1 VVDAEVFPLRRAVP
15 AIVIGAMAA
24 SSILLLPMGGAA
36 VLTAGLCL
44 LPLGWYAFSVP
55 YRWLAWF
62 FGTALL
68 LPPLPLPGGD
78 TGLHPSVMLAALG
91 VLAGIS
97 RVDRWRIRWT
107 PAHTALIALVFA
119 MTVSLGFA
127 ALYSGLA
134 IAVASAARVALFLI
148 GVYVFFTSAEGPD
161 SMPAPAARRMTR
173 ALFWIALAATAF
185 GCIDFVYQ
193 LPAPAG
199 YEPQF
204 LWLQSGVYRRAQGLF
219 YEASTLGNFSAFFLV
234 AAMVASAEP
243 RSRRMFST
251 VALWCGSAVFSAAL
265 LLSFSRASII
275 CAALA
280 VATLAILER
289 RRWQQKRGLI
299 ALAILIPVASG
310 VFALAL
316 PEVAGAYWARV
327 GHTLDRVFIA
337 PGSVLSGRLES
348 WGTLAGFMAE
358 HPWQTLFGIGYKT
371 LPYTEYL
378 GRRVIADNMYLSLLV
393 ETGLLGL
400 AALVALNAAI
410 LVTCWRAMRR
420 GSFYGKWLF
429 CFWIG
434 EVVQMLTGDI
444 LTYWRVLPV
453 YFWVLAQAA
462 KDAYADSDAHFIS

>member
-1 VVDAEVFPLRRAVP
+1 
-15 AIVIGAMAA
+15 M
-24 SSILLLPMGGAA
+24 LLPGLEAIE
-36 VLTAGLCL
+36 LTAALCL
-44 LPLGWYAFSVP
+44 IPLAWYVFSAP
-55 YRWLAWF
+55 YRWVAAF
-62 FGTALL
+62 FAAALL

-78 TGLHPSVMLAALG
+78 TGPHPSLVVAALG
-91 VLAGIS
+91 VLAGMA
-97 RVDRWRIRWT
+97 RLDRWRIRWT
-107 PAHTALIALVFA
+107 PAHTAFAALAFA
-119 MTVSLGFA
+119 MVLSLGFA
-127 ALYSGLA
+127 ALYSGA
-134 IAVASAARVALFLI
+134 ARAAVSAARVGLFLI
-148 GVYVFFTSAEGPD
+148 GVYVFFTSASGPD
-161 SMPAPAARRMTR
+161 SMPEPAARRMTR
-173 ALFWIALAATAF
+173 ALFWIAVGAAAF

-204 LWLQSGVYRRAQGLF
+204 LWLKSGVYRRAQGLF

-234 AAMVASAEP
+234 AAAVALAEP
-243 RSRRMFST
+243 RTRRIFSP
-251 VALWCGSAVFSAAL
+251 VALCSGLVVFCAAL
-265 LLSFSRASII
+265 LLSFSRASVI

-280 VATLAILER
+280 MVVLATLER
-289 RRWQQKRGLI
+289 RRWQRSRTLV
-299 ALAILIPVASG
+299 ALAILIPAAAG

-316 PEVAGAYWARV
+316 PEVAGAYGARV
-327 GHTLDRVFIA
+327 GLTVDRLLIA

-348 WGTLAGFMAE
+348 WRTIAGFIAE
-358 HPWQTLFGIGYKT
+358 HPWQTLLGIGYKT

-378 GRRVIADNMYLSLLV
+378 GRPVIADNMYLSLLV
-393 ETGLLGL
+393 ETGALGL
-400 AALVALNAAI
+400 AALVGLNGAI

-462 KDAYADSDAHFIS
+462 KDAYTDSDANSVS

>member
-1 VVDAEVFPLRRAVP
+1 VETAEVFPLRRAVP
-15 AIVIGAMAA
+15 AIVIGALAA
-24 SSILLLPMGGAA
+24 SSILLLPMSGVVVWTA
-36 VLTAGLCL
+36 VLCL
-44 LPLGWYAFSVP
+44 LPLAWYAFSVP
-55 YRWLAWF
+55 YRWLALF
-62 FGTALL
+62 FGAALL

-78 TGLHPSVMLAALG
+78 TGPHPSVILAGIG
-91 VLAGIS
+91 VLAGMA
-97 RVDRWRIRWT
+97 RVDRWRVRWT
-107 PAHTALIALVFA
+107 PVHSALIALAFA

-127 ALYSGLA
+127 ALYSGVA
-134 IAVASAARVALFLI
+134 IAAASAARVALFLI
-148 GVYVFFTSAEGPD
+148 GVYVFLASASGPD
-161 SMPAPAARRMTR
+161 SMPEPVARRMTR
-173 ALFWIALAATAF
+173 ALFYIALAAAAF

-204 LWLQSGVYRRAQGLF
+204 LWLQSGIYRRAQGFF

-234 AAMVASAEP
+234 AAMVALAEP
-243 RSRRMFST
+243 RSRRIVSPVT
-251 VALWCGSAVFSAAL
+251 LWCGLVVFSTTL
-265 LLSFSRASII
+265 LLSFSRASMI
-275 CAALA
+275 CATLAL
-280 VATLAILER
+280 VALAILER
-289 RRWQQKRGLI
+289 RRWPQRRGLI
-299 ALAILIPVASG
+299 ALAVLIPLASG

-327 GHTLDRVFIA
+327 GHTLDRVLIA

-348 WGTLAGFMAE
+348 WGTLARFIPE

-393 ETGLLGL
+393 ETGLSGL
-400 AALVALNAAI
+400 AALVALNCAI

-420 GSFYGKWLF
+420 GSFYGKWLL

-462 KDAYADSDAHFIS
+462 KDAYGDSDARSVS